1 MTYYELFS
9 KAENVDELKGMMK
22 KESTIALVLGN
33 NPDRIKAI
41 EDAGN
46 KVATERGW

>member
-1 MTYYELFS
+1 MTYYELFQQ
-9 KAENVDELKGMMK
+9 AETADELKGMMK
-22 KESTIALVLGN
+22 KEATIALVLIN

-46 KVATERGW
+46 KVASERGW